1 MEMSEYIIVNK
12 RDWEDFTATAAEY
25 GAEFSY
31 SEEVDG
37 YHVYGDMDQ
46 AEAILWAIG
55 CEWLQ

>member
-1 MEMSEYIIVNK
+1 MSEYIIVNK